1 MCCHI
6 VSAGP
11 LTLTGR
17 KSPADAAEF
26 GALPPARNKYYRLG
40 VWGRAQ
46 GVALVEEGYAS
57 TEIGQRARKP
67 PCGGRLGDHW

>member
-17 KSPADAAEF
+17 KSPADAA
-26 GALPPARNKYYRLG
+26 ARWAMPPARNKYQRLD

-46 GVALVEEGYAS
+46 VVALAEEGYSS
-57 TEIGQRARKP
+57 TEIAQRARKP